1 MQDGRAPARRAQPVP
16 LRMFFPPAPGR
27 GRAGDPGLFGPG
39 SAAWRIGRERVLLAS
54 GPAAL
59 LLQVA
64 HPLVAAGVAAHS
76 DFTGDPLAR
85 LRGTLDAVLT
95 VTFGDS
101 AQVRDAARHVA
112 RRHRVVQGTLPV
124 TTGAL
129 PAGTPY
135 RAADR
140 DLALW
145 VFATL
150 VWTSVEVT
158 DGFAR
163 PVPGAERDAYYRD
176 MRRVAHH
183 FGVPDSALP
192 DDYPALER
200 YVDAQ
205 VEHVLAVGPT
215 ASRLAAQILSP
226 DPPLVAAPAR
236 PLPSLLAAGV
246 LPAPVRAA
254 YGLPWRQRERL
265 TFRAAQHATRRA
277 LPLLPA
283 RPRYWPH
290 YLVAA
295 DRVDRADAR
304 R

>member
-1 MQDGRAPARRAQPVP
+1 VQP
-16 LRMFFPPAPGR
+16 LSTFFPPAPEPGQD
-27 GRAGDPGLFGPG
+27 GDPGLFGPG

-76 DFTGDPLAR
+76 DFVAQPLAR

-101 AQVRDAARHVA
+101 AQVRGAARHVA

-124 TTGAL
+124 ATGSL

-150 VWTSVEVT
+150 VWTSVTVT
-158 DGFAR
+158 EGFAR
-163 PVPGAERDAYYRD
+163 PVPAAERDAYYRD
-176 MRRVAHH
+176 MCRLAHQ
-183 FGVPDSALP
+183 FGVPAAALP
-192 DDYPALER
+192 GDYAALER
-200 YVDAQ
+200 YVDDR
-205 VEHVLAVGPT
+205 VRDVLAVGPT
-215 ASRLAAQILSP
+215 ATRLAAQILTP
-226 DPPLVAAPAR
+226 DPPLVAQPAR
-236 PLPSLLAAGV
+236 PLPAVLAAGV
-246 LPAPVRAA
+246 LPAPVREA
-254 YGLPWRQRERL
+254 YGLPWRQRERV
-265 TFRAAQHATRRA
+265 TFRAIQLATRRT

-295 DRVDRADAR
+295 DRVQPGDAPS
-304 R
+304 